1 MQNKPRIGIIG
12 TGAMGGFYGLMLAKG
27 GHDVHFLLRS
37 DYSAVAAEGWQVES
51 AGEEPFR
58 INPAQAELIGISD
71 PVSGKSW
78 ALSSTRLVVGRV
90 DSCDIHLDDPS
101 VSSEHARLTHDSEGW
116 RVANLLST
124 NGTFVNDEKISNRAL
139 NDGDR
144 LRFGRVELRFHGP
157 QAPSKSRPGWL
168 PWAVAAVALAIVAG
182 IVIVLI

>member
-1 MQNKPRIGIIG
+1 MNKQSGRSGRRDHGPQG
-12 TGAMGGFYGLMLAKG
+12 TQVFSRDEVSRLIDEA
-27 GHDVHFLLRS
+27 
-37 DYSAVAAEGWQVES
+37 SADSTAT
-51 AGEEPFR
+51 
-58 INPAQAELIGISD
+58 AQAELIGISD